1 MNKRLR
7 TELIGELMIMKSKD
21 IIPNFSSLSRQYGMD
36 RATIRKYYHNGGL
49 VIKERG
55 KKVSKYD
62 AYKDEIH
69 ELMNKPEVKIS
80 ALYQYLTNKYPNIP
94 FTYSGLKAYTLRN
107 GFKRNK
113 IQLIPHV
120 RYETAPGEQLQ
131 VDWKENLKIKTSSN
145 EIIDFNIFS
154 ATLGYSRLHFFIYTK
169 GKTEQDFLRCLITVL
184 NKLGG
189 KPQIVKTD
197 NMSAIV
203 SINDSRRKKHSI
215 IKQFESDTG
224 IKISLCEV
232 RAPQTKGKVE
242 VSNKFM
248 DWLKP
253 YDGLIK
259 NESDLI
265 SIIDIITKQCNNKIN
280 DTTKIPPIKLF
291 EKEKEHLL
299 PLPTKILLDSYIEN
313 IDTQKVPTTLLVN
326 YKGNG
331 YSVPRKLIGQ
341 RVKLIPIDDKLY
353 VYSNTDLI
361 VCHTIKDQKINY
373 MPEHY
378 AEALAAR
385 LNDSNAD
392 IEQMAIDNLKRFE
405 NMKG

>member
-1 MNKRLR
+1 
-7 TELIGELMIMKSKD
+7 MK
-21 IIPNFSSLSRQYGMD
+21 
-36 RATIRKYYHNGGL
+36 
-49 VIKERG
+49 
-55 KKVSKYD
+55 KKS
-62 AYKDEIH
+62 
-69 ELMNKPEVKIS
+69 
-80 ALYQYLTNKYPNIP
+80 
-94 FTYSGLKAYTLRN
+94 
-107 GFKRNK
+107 
-113 IQLIPHV
+113 IPHL

-131 VDWKENLKIKTSSN
+131 VDWKEDLSITTKNGN
-145 EIIDFNIFS
+145 IINFNIFS

-203 SINDSRRKKHSI
+203 SIKDSHRKKHSI
-215 IKQFESDTG
+215 IKQFENDTG
-224 IKISLCEV
+224 IKISLFEV
-232 RAPQTKGKVE
+232 RSTETKGKVE

-248 DWLKP
+248 NWLKP
-253 YDGLIK
+253 YDGLLDS
-259 NESDLI
+259 EASLI
-265 SIIDIITKQCNNKIN
+265 EAIDIITKQANNKIN
-280 DTTKIPPIKLF
+280 QTTKIPPIKLF

-331 YSVPRKLIGQ
+331 YSVPSKLIGQ

-353 VYSNTDLI
+353 IYFNTDLI
-361 VCHTIKDQKINY
+361 ICHTIKDQKFNY
-373 MPEHY
+373 DQSHY
-378 AEALAAR
+378 TEALSIR
-385 LNDSNAD
+385 LKDKSED
-392 IEQMAIDNLKRFE
+392 IEKMALENLKRFD